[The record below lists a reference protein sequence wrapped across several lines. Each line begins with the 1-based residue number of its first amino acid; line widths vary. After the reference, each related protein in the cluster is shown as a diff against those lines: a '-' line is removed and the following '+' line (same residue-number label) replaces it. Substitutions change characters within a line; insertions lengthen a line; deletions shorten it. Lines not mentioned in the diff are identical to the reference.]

1 MSANILCSCGCKTK
15 NYKKKLMG
23 LKFRIFTKAEHYTMF
38 NPAAALRKAAAAS
51 APPKN
56 APSAAPKAAKPA
68 VPKAAPPAPPKAANL
83 CTEFRESG
91 SPCKRKHCWD
101 VDCQKSKTYVQ
112 PALQKHSAPAKA
124 AISDG
129 GVSAQLSAMEARLK
143 GHIDSRLKAAE
154 GIVSAQVES
163 LTNQVATGFTETKT
177 MLTEQHQV
185 SLGMQKAL
193 EAMMIASA
201 NFQSGI
207 TGLITGSASRPELPP
222 PSARPAICASAP
234 VRSSVTEV
242 VEPSFSRGVSSSAS
256 EAPGSGRFA
265 TSSSDISQSSAACGG
280 SAQSFYREPV
290 PTATSRTSTPKF
302 DAAAARWNVKRN
314 PNNEKILHTIR
325 DTIPDDNM
333 QCLLLALVNG
343 KTYSEITNMYDKDV
357 ASLLSTRN
365 TSFFQNFF
373 AALSSC
379 GLPPNFDVKVD
390 ATKTKSRHGF
400 VMTYLQLSQA
410 PGNVDGLVTIL
421 RGE

>member
-1 MSANILCSCGCKTK
+1 
-15 NYKKKLMG
+15 MG
-23 LKFRIFTKAEHYTMF
+23 LNFKILVIWKALSTMPKVHVSATGVMPKSGGF
-38 NPAAALRKAAAAS
+38 GSAGSKAAPVATQNAAS
-51 APPKN
+51 VAPPKN
-56 APSAAPKAAKPA
+56 APNATSSAA
-68 VPKAAPPAPPKAANL
+68 PKAAPPAPTKTVKL
-83 CTEFRESG
+83 CPEFRESRT
-91 SPCKRKHCWD
+91 PCKRKHCWD
-101 VDCQKSKTYVQ
+101 AECCKAKASAPVAS
-112 PALQKHSAPAKA
+112 PEHSAPAKSA
-124 AISDG
+124 GGDG

-163 LTNQVATGFTETKT
+163 LTTQVATGFTETKNMMT
-177 MLTEQHQV
+177 AQQQAT
-185 SLGMQKAL
+185 LGMTNAL
-193 EAMMIASA
+193 EALMMATAS
-201 NFQSGI
+201 FQSSVN
-207 TGLITGSASRPELPP
+207 GLITGSASRHELPA

-242 VEPSFSRGVSSSAS
+242 VEPPFSRGGGSSAS